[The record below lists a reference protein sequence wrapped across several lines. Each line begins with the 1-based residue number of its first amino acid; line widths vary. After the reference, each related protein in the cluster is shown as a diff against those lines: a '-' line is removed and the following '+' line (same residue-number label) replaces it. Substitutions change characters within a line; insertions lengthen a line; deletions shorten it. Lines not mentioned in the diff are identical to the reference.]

1 MTMVSRVRLVLLRHV
16 GSEGYAGSAAGA
28 LFGGETQLQKEK
40 DSA

>member
-1 MTMVSRVRLVLLRHV
+1 MTMVSRMRLVLQRDV
-16 GSEGYAGSAAGA
+16 ESEGYASSAAGA